1 MYCRIRW
8 CRRQRAAGLVLRDKA
23 ALARAGGS
31 IALRHHG
38 GCYGDFPGVQIVLI
52 DLERSAT
59 VTAIDGVLDVSSQ
72 GNSPQP
78 ALRLLPRVTF
88 AVTVVS
94 SFDNAMFGAS
104 GSPQIFSDG
113 DAADSA
119 LQLILLWA
127 LTVAVMAVPSEMSL
141 LLNVNDSSVA
151 VLPVSLVCGA
161 PAP

>member
-1 MYCRIRW
+1 MVSLTSPPKEIR
-8 CRRQRAAGLVLRDKA
+8 R
-23 ALARAGGS
+23 
-31 IALRHHG
+31 
-38 GCYGDFPGVQIVLI
+38 
-52 DLERSAT
+52 
-59 VTAIDGVLDVSSQ
+59 
-72 GNSPQP
+72 QP

-151 VLPVSLVCGA
+151 VLPVSLGCGA
-161 PAP
+161 PAPVTVTE

>member
-1 MYCRIRW
+1 MSLLGPMHGACT
-8 CRRQRAAGLVLRDKA
+8 AGSGGVDVSGRLDLVLRDKA

-38 GCYGDFPGVQIVLI
+38 AVTVISRVFKSFSLI
-52 DLERSAT
+52 SNVAPLS
-59 VTAIDGVLDVSSQ
+59 LQSMVSLT
-72 GNSPQP
+72 SPPKEIRRQP

-119 LQLILLWA
+119 LQLILLW
-127 LTVAVMAVPSEMSL
+127 L
-141 LLNVNDSSVA
+141 
-151 VLPVSLVCGA
+151 
-161 PAP
+161 

>member
-1 MYCRIRW
+1 MGGWTLYCGTKLLLPVPEEASRCGTTVAVTVISRVFKSFSLISNVAPLSLQSMVSLTSPPKEIR
-8 CRRQRAAGLVLRDKA
+8 R
-23 ALARAGGS
+23 
-31 IALRHHG
+31 
-38 GCYGDFPGVQIVLI
+38 
-52 DLERSAT
+52 
-59 VTAIDGVLDVSSQ
+59 
-72 GNSPQP
+72 QP

-161 PAP
+161 PAPVTVTE